1 MKLLNWIYIQGDL
14 ELESGR
20 TPVPIMNRSFDEQQ
34 PLHQVDLPQLERK
47 IVIYI
52 IVCLLFL
59 YARCCFK
66 YVDKDQ

>member
-1 MKLLNWIYIQGDL
+1 MKLLNQINIQGDL

-47 IVIYI
+47 IVIYYCLVI
-52 IVCLLFL
+52 IFTCLLL
-59 YARCCFK
+59 LQVCG
-66 YVDKDQ
+66 